1 MHKMLLE
8 FAMKKGKAYPKTT
21 PRRYIGIANQPS
33 KAMLLHNMLSEI
45 AIITDEAFQR
55 IWWKPGDGI
64 NWLLTKAL
72 KLPRN
77 NIWSFTLK
85 VI

>member
-1 MHKMLLE
+1 
-8 FAMKKGKAYPKTT
+8 
-21 PRRYIGIANQPS
+21 
-33 KAMLLHNMLSEI
+33 MLLHNMLSEI